1 MIDPLSFD
9 DVETHM
15 YGARHCLLLFA
26 EPSHFARVIPHLD
39 VDALGVKPG
48 GFERGFVTW
57 RDDVLAR
64 NHAVISIDQIGA
76 VIRHD
81 AFPSGNNA

>member
-1 MIDPLSFD
+1 MN
-9 DVETHM
+9 VETHM
-15 YGARHCLLLFA
+15 YGTQHCFLLFA
-26 EPSHFARVIPHLD
+26 DSPHFARVIPHLD
-39 VDALGVKPG
+39 IDALGVKPG
-48 GFERGFVTW
+48 GFQRGFVAR

-64 NHAVISIDQIGA
+64 DHAVISIDQIGA